1 MGQWKASIREFREL
15 RVLTACGL
23 LAALA
28 IVLNYTTTI
37 NIGPTIKI
45 GFSGLPNQLAAYL
58 FGPAVG
64 MIFGGVLDV
73 LKWALRPD
81 GAFFPGFT
89 LSAMIGGAIYGMLLY
104 KKPVKIWRVLLAHFL
119 INAFVNVGLNTFWLV
134 LLYEK
139 SASVILPARI
149 TKNLVMLPID
159 TVITYVMLR
168 FAEKSLLPILRRSRQ
183 ESRTGQDAPED
194 NGKKEPFD
202 R

>member
-1 MGQWKASIREFREL
+1 MQQWKASLKEFKEL

-37 NIGPTIKI
+37 NIGPTVKI
-45 GFSGLPNQLAAYL
+45 GFSGLPNQLVGYL

-64 MIFGGVLDV
+64 LIFGGVLDV
-73 LKWALRPD
+73 LKWLLRPD
-81 GAFFPGFT
+81 GPFFPGFT
-89 LSAMIGGAIYGMLLY
+89 LSAMVGGAIYGMLLY
-104 KKPVKIWRVLLAHFL
+104 KKPVKLWRVFLAHFL
-119 INAFVNVGLNTFWLV
+119 INAFVNVGLNTLWLV
-134 LLYEK
+134 LLYNK
-139 SASVILPARI
+139 TASVILPARV

-159 TVITYVMLR
+159 TLITYALLR
-168 FAEKSLLPILRRSRQ
+168 FAEKTLLPVIRGSRQ
-183 ESRTGQDAPED
+183 ESRTVQAASAE

>member
-81 GAFFPGFT
+81 GAVFPGFT

-119 INAFVNVGLNTFWLV
+119 INAFVNVGLNTLWLV

-159 TVITYVMLR
+159 TVITYVMQIGR
-168 FAEKSLLPILRRSRQ
+168 AHV
-183 ESRTGQDAPED
+183 
-194 NGKKEPFD
+194 
-202 R
+202 